1 MRFKKKTR
9 HYQNVIIGVPII
21 SVATGMCR
29 EQQAYAL
36 FDKVASPKRR
46 DGRADRQSRTIG
58 KPFRM
63 TSRSPPVIGSV
74 SSVIQQFSIGTLD
87 RLTANAPLQLPNSH
101 CCQNQT
107 SRSFRAALWLAV
119 FLHDDASTGLLCQEP
134 VGGGAELSRWAP
146 CTMFSIDLRRLH
158 YSGVKNHK
166 DQNVRVLLLEI

>member
-1 MRFKKKTR
+1 
-9 HYQNVIIGVPII
+9 
-21 SVATGMCR
+21 MCR

-107 SRSFRAALWLAV
+107 SRSFRAALWLGV
-119 FLHDDASTGLLCQEP
+119 FLHDDASTGLLSQEP
-134 VGGGAELSRWAP
+134 AGGAAELSRWAP
-146 CTMFSIDLRRLH
+146 CTVLFLNSRRLH
-158 YSGVKNHK
+158 CSGMKNHK
-166 DQNVRVLLLEI
+166 NQNFGVLLLEIYGTKVLLPGVTMTLIGSPT